1 MRVAIVGSGISGL
14 SALWFLKK
22 HSDHEVNIYESAE
35 HVGGQARG
43 IIYRREGKEDV
54 LVDTGLMA
62 FSPAG
67 SPTLAAFLK
76 HLDLPTRRT
85 DMSLAVSRQPR
96 PAGVLNLFNPRA
108 WRLAF
113 DTLRFRY
120 AQADDDQKLGAWLSA
135 NGYSAAFFDEWL
147 LPRIARLW
155 LLTDDLAAKSMP
167 AGDVVRG
174 VQDHE
179 ASWEAITGGGAA
191 LIDKLAS
198 VVPPENLHTRA
209 EIVSITS
216 HEYGVRLVEAGGTNH
231 IYDHVILAIPGNR
244 ALKLLKAGSWAAP
257 EEEEALS
264 GDWTGIDAVPAT
276 GAVPTAVSV
285 TSTPAPPAYDAS
297 MPAPTQTL
305 ALTYDMGRIAA
316 QPGITLHI
324 APGSAFQVP
333 LPSTRDLAPA
343 QNTRRIAYAG
353 AWARGGRAEDALVSA
368 LELVKSAPFNAS
380 PPLEGRRRAGMAM
393 TLTLA
398 RIVLA
403 YAEGV
408 RSITAPL
415 WTVVSWPV
423 ALALAIIETA
433 TPVPRARRQI
443 ALLRKCWE

>member
-1 MRVAIVGSGISGL
+1 MRVAIVGSGVSGL

-76 HLDLPTRRT
+76 HLDLPTRPT
-85 DMSLAVSRQPR
+85 DMSLAVSREPR
-96 PAGVLNLFNPRA
+96 PAGVLNLLNPRA

-113 DTLRFRY
+113 DTLRFGY
-120 AQADDDQKLGAWLSA
+120 AQANDDQKLGAWLSA

-167 AGDVVRG
+167 AGAVVRG

-179 ASWEAITGGGAA
+179 GSWEAITGGGAA

-216 HEYGVRLVEAGGTNH
+216 HEYGVRLVEAGGANH
-231 IYDHVILAIPGNR
+231 IYDHVILAIPSNR
-244 ALKLLKAGSWAAP
+244 ALKLLKAGGWVGP
-257 EEEEALS
+257 EEEAALS
-264 GDWTGIDAVPAT
+264 GDWVGIDVVPAT
-276 GAVPTAVSV
+276 GAVPTAVNVS
-285 TSTPAPPAYDAS
+285 STPAPPAYDAS

-305 ALTYDMGRIAA
+305 SLTYDMGRIAA

-324 APGSAFQVP
+324 TSGSAFQVP
-333 LPSTRDLAPA
+333 LSTCDLALA

-368 LELVKSAPFNAS
+368 LELVKSSPFNAS
-380 PPLEGRRRAGMAM
+380 PPLEVRRRAGMAM

-408 RSITAPL
+408 RAITSPL
-415 WTVVSWPV
+415 WAVVSWPV

-433 TPVPRARRQI
+433 TPVPRARRQV